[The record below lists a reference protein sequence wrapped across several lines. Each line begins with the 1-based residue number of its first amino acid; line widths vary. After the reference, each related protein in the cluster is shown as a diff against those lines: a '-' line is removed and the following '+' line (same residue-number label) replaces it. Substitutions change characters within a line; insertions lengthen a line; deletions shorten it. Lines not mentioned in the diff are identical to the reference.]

1 MSHTTRECWADS
13 ESHLTD
19 CKNLEQNH
27 QSIIRQEGRVRG
39 PGAAQYRA
47 GENKTLPYF
56 TVWFPPDAGLS
67 LPSCLWT
74 PESLMGTHSFLNL
87 LGSITMDL
95 RQSQCLLSV
104 IEWIRKFHSL
114 DQCQRDVWVSESSL
128 NTLKN
133 TYTSHWLEK
142 ETATHSSVLAWKI
155 PWTEEPGGLQS
166 IGSQRIGHD
175 LATKQQQKH
184 IHIKLILD
192 FTMSYIYIINSLV
205 KILLQKVKPNSSSK
219 YMKLKV

>member
-13 ESHLTD
+13 ESRLTD

-39 PGAAQYRA
+39 PGSAQHRA
-47 GENKTLPYF
+47 GVRIKSYF
-56 TVWFPPDAGLS
+56 PMWFPPDAGLS

-74 PESLMGTHSFLNL
+74 PESLMGTHSLNL
-87 LGSITMDL
+87 LGSITVDV

-104 IEWIRKFHSL
+104 MQWIRKFHSL
-114 DQCQRDVWVSESSL
+114 DQSQRDVWVSESSL

-133 TYTSHWLEK
+133 TYTAHWLEK
-142 ETATHSSVLAWKI
+142 EMATNSSVLAWKI

-166 IGSQRIGHD
+166 RGVVTELD
-175 LATKQQQKH
+175 TTEWLAVQEHLCITSCLNKE
-184 IHIKLILD
+184 
-192 FTMSYIYIINSLV
+192 
-205 KILLQKVKPNSSSK
+205 LLFSITISNI
-219 YMKLKV
+219 

>member
-13 ESHLTD
+13 ESRLTD

-39 PGAAQYRA
+39 PGSAQHRA
-47 GENKTLPYF
+47 GVRIKSYF
-56 TVWFPPDAGLS
+56 PMWFPPDAGLS

-74 PESLMGTHSFLNL
+74 PESLMGTHSLNL
-87 LGSITMDL
+87 LGSITVDV

-104 IEWIRKFHSL
+104 MQWIRKFHSL
-114 DQCQRDVWVSESSL
+114 DQSQRDVWVSESSL

-133 TYTSHWLEK
+133 TYTAHWLEK
-142 ETATHSSVLAWKI
+142 EMATNSSVLAWKI

-175 LATKQQQKH
+175 LVTKQQQKH
-184 IHIKLILD
+184 IHIKLIVD
-192 FTMSYIYIINSLV
+192 FTMTYTYILNPLV
-205 KILLQKVKPNSSSK
+205 KIFLQKAKPNSPSR